1 MGTIRTRRVS
11 LLVGAFALL
20 ASLLTAISAAPADAA
35 TTRVS
40 GTDRYATAAQLSAG
54 RFAANVPVAYVA
66 TGLGWADALAAGA
79 AAAHRGGPVLLVDPN
94 SVPSATRD
102 ELTRLKPAQIVV
114 VGGAATVSDSVLTA
128 LRAYSSNVIRTSGAD
143 RYVTAANVAT
153 GAFTAASSAFVAG
166 GEAFADALAAVPAAH
181 ASSAPILLVSASGVP
196 TATADALRALG
207 VTRVTILGGTGS
219 VSDETRTQL
228 DAIVDTVTRLSGAD
242 RALTSVEISKATF
255 ASGAAS
261 TAYLANGS
269 VYADAL
275 AAGPVAALAPGPILL
290 SAADCVSAAVNAEL
304 DRLNAANLVVL
315 GGTGTTGAG
324 VFSRTTCSTAPPP
337 APAPTGPR
345 TPVVS
350 GQTGPA
356 FNDDAPD
363 PQIVRFG
370 STWYAYTT
378 GTTWG
383 NHIGVLTSTSPTT
396 GWRTVTGR
404 TFGSTALANPPGWQ
418 VRDTQW
424 APGVYEWAGRYRM
437 FYAAKSTFLG
447 VWCLSSASSDR
458 PSGGFVDT
466 SEYPLL
472 CQPDQGGSIDPQP
485 FVDAQGRAWLH
496 WKNNDGSSSAV
507 SKVWVVPLG
516 LDGAT
521 PIGDPIE
528 VMAKDTQ
535 RYPWQLTLDNPQM
548 VIDGGTHYLFYSG
561 GNWEDDTYVVGYAVC
576 SGPTGPCTSGQ
587 EPILRAYGSAVGTGG
602 GTVAQD
608 AAGNWYLSYHAWDR
622 GCTLNCAGGKRRLY
636 VANLTFR

>member
-1 MGTIRTRRVS
+1 MGTNRTRRVS
-11 LLVGAFALL
+11 LLGGAVALL
-20 ASLLTAISAAPADAA
+20 ATLSTTIAADPAAAA
-35 TTRVS
+35 TQRIS
-40 GTDRYATAAQLSAG
+40 GSDRYDTAAQLARSE
-54 RFAANVPVAYVA
+54 FAAPVPVAYVA
-66 TGLGWADALAAGA
+66 TGAGWADALSAGA
-79 AAAHRGGPVLLVDPN
+79 AAAHGRGPVLLVSRDAIPK
-94 SVPSATRD
+94 PTRD
-102 ELTRLKPAQIVV
+102 ALTALTPARIVV
-114 VGGAATVSDSVLTA
+114 VGGTESV
-128 LRAYSSNVIRTSGAD
+128 SSNVFTELRSYSPNVSRIFGAD
-143 RYVTAANVAT
+143 RYVTAADIAT
-153 GAFTAASSAFVAG
+153 DAFASATNAFVAD

-181 ASSAPILLVSASGVP
+181 AAAAPILLVKPTGVP
-196 TATADALRALG
+196 ASTAATLRSLG
-207 VTRVTILGGTGS
+207 VQRVTVLGGTQTVPES
-219 VSDETRTQL
+219 VRAEL
-228 DAIVDTVTRLSGAD
+228 DAIVDTVVRVSGDD
-242 RALTSVEISKATF
+242 RERTSVAVSKLAFPGT
-255 ASGAAS
+255 ASV
-261 TAYLANGS
+261 AYLVNGS
-269 VYADAL
+269 TYADAL

-290 SAADCVSAAVNAEL
+290 SSRDCVSSYVNAEL
-304 DRLNAANLVVL
+304 DRLSPATIYVL
-315 GGTGTTGAG
+315 GGDQTTGSG
-324 VFSRTTCSTAPPP
+324 VLARTTCSAAPPP
-337 APAPTGPR
+337 APTPTGPR
-345 TPVVS
+345 TPVVT

-404 TFGSTALANPPGWQ
+404 TFGSTALATPPGWQ

-424 APGVYEWAGRYRM
+424 APGVYQWAGRYRM

-458 PSGGFVDT
+458 PTGGFVDT
-466 SEYPLL
+466 SQYPLL
-472 CQPDQGGSIDPQP
+472 CQPDLGGSIDPQP
-485 FVDAQGRAWLH
+485 FVDAQGRPWLH
-496 WKNNDGSSSAV
+496 WKNNDGSSAAV
-507 SKVWVVPLG
+507 SKVWAVPLG

-528 VMAKDTQ
+528 VMAKNTQ

-561 GNWEDDTYVVGYAVC
+561 GNWEDDSYVVGYAVC

-587 EPILRAYGSAVGTGG
+587 DPILGAYGNAVGTGG